1 MPMCIQSYTSRLKL
15 WSRAVRAVSQPNR
28 ATATAAI
35 RSGRWSVPTDV
46 GTILSQIQ
54 PVGIYFVAV
63 GHPTRMRTLPAS
75 ELRDEFE
82 SAVETV
88 VESDETFVRA
98 GNGGE
103 TDVQLIDYTIDE
115 VIELGNSLGADTF
128 YGILD
133 ETDNGDPQWA
143 RVFFFHNELA
153 HGIYIETEELAQV
166 REEGTDEQIEELE
179 QKQKLAEEILEN
191 YGDLINRAKEY
202 RLENNVESMSM
213 EQLFRLQDRL
223 QDEKEEKEREER
235 IDEELED
242 EIAEKVYNDDRFHN
256 RFNSSDTEMLI
267 KDMGLEFDED
277 AVRIDVID
285 RKAKSLIKLEE

>member
-1 MPMCIQSYTSRLKL
+1 MYTVVYEWVEALAVGGASVLTAESRDKRAYQG
-15 WSRAVRAVSQPNR
+15 SRVDNR
-28 ATATAAI
+28 DWRRGITQT
-35 RSGRWSVPTDV
+35 
-46 GTILSQIQ
+46 QIQ
-54 PVGIYFVAV
+54 AVGIYFVAV
-63 GHPTRMRTLPAS
+63 GHPTHMRTLPAS

-88 VESDETFVRA
+88 GKSNETFIRA

-103 TDVQLIDYTIDE
+103 TDVQLIDYTIGE
-115 VIELGNSLGADTF
+115 VIELGKSLGTSAF
-128 YGILD
+128 YGTL
-133 ETDNGDPQWA
+133 EQTDNGDPQWA

-153 HGIYIETEELAQV
+153 HSVYIETEELAQV
-166 REEGTDEQIEELE
+166 REGETDEQIEELE

-202 RLENNVESMSM
+202 RLKNNVEKISM

-223 QDEKEEKEREER
+223 QDKKEEKEREER

-242 EIAEKVYNDDRFHN
+242 EIAEKVYNDGRFHS

-267 KDMGLEFDED
+267 KDMGIEFDED
-277 AVRIDVID
+277 AVRIEVID
-285 RKAKSLIKLEE
+285 RKAKSLIKIEE